1 MESVAKLSRVA
12 ISNILLAT
20 DFSSESQLA
29 LQYALSLAKRYGAK
43 LFITHAVPPD
53 AGITTAEMQLPVHDL
68 MQSNAERDVAL
79 LEQTEELKSFPHEV
93 IVESGEAWEVLNR
106 VACNKNVDLIVM
118 GTHGRGGIDKL
129 FLGST
134 AEKVI
139 RHASCPVL
147 TVGPQV
153 KPTSLGRFGHI
164 LYATDFSDGSMRALT
179 YALSLAEQDWA
190 ELTMLHVIESN
201 PISEFELFKWKLD
214 DRQQLNRLIPP
225 DVDLAC
231 KPEIEVE
238 VGVPAEQVVCFAG
251 TRNAELIV
259 MGARGGGSAST
270 HLPWTTLHHV
280 LQHAHCP
287 VLTVRAEPLAANR
300 AEAGQSPIVWFSE

>member
-12 ISNILLAT
+12 INHILVAT
-20 DFSSESQLA
+20 DFSSESQRA
-29 LQYALSLAKRYGAK
+29 LQYALSLAKRYEAK
-43 LFITHAVPPD
+43 LFITHAVPPN
-53 AGITTAEMQLPVHDL
+53 AGTTTVEMQLSVHDL
-68 MQSNAERDVAL
+68 MQSNAERNLAL
-79 LEQTEELKSFPHEV
+79 LEQTEELKTFPHEV
-93 IVESGEAWEVLNR
+93 IVESGEAWEVLKE
-106 VACNKNVDLIVM
+106 VACNKNIDLIVI
-118 GTHGRGGIDKL
+118 GTHGCGGLDKL

-153 KPTSLGRFGHI
+153 KPVSLGRFGHI
-164 LYATDFSDGSMRALT
+164 LYATDFFEGSMRALT
-179 YALSLAEQDWA
+179 YALSLAEQDGA

-201 PISEFELFKWKLD
+201 PVSESELIEWKLD
-214 DRQQLNRLIPP
+214 DRKKLNQLIPP

-231 KPEIEVE
+231 KPEMEVE
-238 VGVPAEQVVCFAG
+238 VGAPAEEIVCLAG
-251 TRNAELIV
+251 SRNADLIV
-259 MGARGGGSAST
+259 MGARWGGVAST

-287 VLTVRAEPLAANR
+287 VLTIR
-300 AEAGQSPIVWFSE
+300 GK

>member
-1 MESVAKLSRVA
+1 MATQARLSRIG
-12 ISNILLAT
+12 ISKILLAT

-29 LQYALSLAKRYGAK
+29 LQYALSLAKRYDSE
-43 LFITHAVPPD
+43 LFIAHAVSSN
-53 AGITTAEMQLPVHDL
+53 AGETGIETVPLHDL
-68 MQSNAERDVAL
+68 MQSNAQRNVAL
-79 LEQTEELKSFPHEV
+79 LDQTEELKSLPHEV
-93 IVESGEAWEVLNR
+93 LVESGEAWDVLKE

-153 KPTSLGRFGHI
+153 RPLCQSRFGHI
-164 LYATDFSDGSMRALT
+164 LYATDFSEGSMRALA
-179 YALSLAEQDWA
+179 YALSVAKEDGA

-201 PISEFELFKWKLD
+201 PVSESELIEWKFD
-214 DRQQLNRLIPP
+214 DRQKLNQLIPP

-238 VGVPAEQVVCFAG
+238 VGAPAEVIVCLAG

-259 MGARGGGSAST
+259 MGARGGGAAST

-280 LQHAHCP
+280 LQYAHCP
-287 VLTVRAEPLAANR
+287 VLTVRAA
-300 AEAGQSPIVWFSE
+300 

>member
-1 MESVAKLSRVA
+1 MESVAKLSRVV
-12 ISNILLAT
+12 ISKILLAT
-20 DFSSESQLA
+20 DFSSESQRA
-29 LQYALSLAKRYGAK
+29 LQYALSLAKSYEAK
-43 LFITHAVPPD
+43 LLITHAVPPD
-53 AGITTAEMQLPVHDL
+53 AGITTMEMQLPVHDL
-68 MQSNAERDVAL
+68 MQSNAERNVAL

-93 IVESGEAWEVLNR
+93 IVESGEAWEVLNE
-106 VACNKNVDLIVM
+106 AAGNKNIDLIVM

-153 KPTSLGRFGHI
+153 KPLSLGRFGHI

-179 YALSLAEQDWA
+179 YALSLAEQDGA

-201 PISEFELFKWKLD
+201 LASESELIEWKLD
-214 DRQQLNRLIPP
+214 ARRKLNQLIPP

-238 VGVPAEQVVCFAG
+238 VGAPAEEIVCLAG

-259 MGARGGGSAST
+259 MGARGGGAAST

-287 VLTVRAEPLAANR
+287 VLTVRGE
-300 AEAGQSPIVWFSE
+300 